1 MRVALAL
8 VVAAT
13 GVAGARVAR
22 EAAKDEPIEKQIDE
36 PYAPSKSMAPIVTI
50 GYREVA
56 ADLLFVRL
64 AGYFGG
70 TDSTANG
77 IGSLVDAIVALDPK
91 YRRIYAYGAPA
102 ITLARYGVDQG
113 AQLHA
118 LAILE
123 IGMKEFPND
132 PKMPELAG
140 GIYFHDL
147 RTKDPAQRRAW
158 DERGIALYEAASRK
172 PGASVGNTVEM
183 VAAMQTKFG
192 HRERAIAGLQEMLL
206 ITTDDRARKR
216 LIDKLAELSNQD
228 ANEIAA
234 ELQEARR
241 RFFDTWFA
249 ERPALPATMYIL
261 LGPRLAPGFDPVDL
275 ATGGH
280 DLIGSQPIEHLDPLE

>member
-22 EAAKDEPIEKQIDE
+22 MAAKSEPVEKQIDE
-36 PYAPSKSMAPIVTI
+36 PYAPSKSMAPIVTL

-70 TDSTANG
+70 TDSTAAG
-77 IGSLVDAIVALDPK
+77 ITSLVEAIVALDPR
-91 YRRIYAYGAPA
+91 YHRIYSYGSGA
-102 ITLARYGVDQG
+102 ITLARYGVDQR
-113 AQLHA
+113 AQEHA

-123 IGMKEFPND
+123 IGMKEFPED
-132 PKMPELAG
+132 PKFPELAG
-140 GIYFHDL
+140 DIYLHGL
-147 RTKDPAQRRAW
+147 TTKDPIKRREW
-158 DERGIALYEAASRK
+158 DERGAALFESASRK
-172 PGASVGNTVEM
+172 PGADVGNIVE
-183 VAAMQTKFG
+183 AAATLQTKFG
-192 HRERAIAGLQEMLL
+192 HRERAIAGLREMLL
-206 ITTDDRARKR
+206 ITTDDHARKR
-216 LIDKLAELSNQD
+216 LIDKLAELSNED

-241 RFFDTWFA
+241 RFTTTWSA
-249 ERPALPATMYIL
+249 ERPALPSSMYIL

-280 DLIGSQPIEHLDPLE
+280 DLVGSQPIEHLEPLD